1 MKKFSKIVSAVAAV
15 SILLG
20 QGSISSIAVMAAEEE
35 THGHGAIL
43 MTEEQREAFHR
54 VTEEVVDM
62 RLNAY
67 ALERIADGGKQTRS
81 VNGMT
86 PAELGKEAV
95 TAKDLKL
102 QENYA
107 SVYSNYILP
116 PSADNSGNNTFPVI
130 NNQGQSE
137 SCTVWALGYYQATNN
152 IALVRGKNAKT
163 GVNAAEN
170 RISPKFIY
178 NLINGGQ
185 NTGTFA
191 MDAMNVLCSY
201 GAPSWSDC
209 PGATTATISNYR
221 TWNPDAEV
229 WESALQNKINRST
242 YITLDPEDTTSFD
255 VIRKAILNGYVVS
268 FSTNFDGWS
277 YKTSKEPVKEQ
288 VCTSVNGNSGAHM
301 LTIVG
306 YDDTLWAD
314 INGNNVKDAG
324 ETGAFKIANS
334 WGTGYKN
341 DGYTWLSYDALKETS
356 SITGAN
362 NRNREGAIWGDEV
375 YFLEPKVTYQP
386 SLVAELTMNTARRN
400 QIGLEFGVS
409 SVAETNP
416 TLTRSAAEYVSYYDE
431 NVSFTNDNSIAFN
444 KTMYG
449 NGNNENYNFT
459 SGMTAEDGTFSFDL
473 TPLINEYFAQNT
485 VDRSA
490 LKFYVLLTDETA
502 DGKATVLKSFKM
514 HDRENNLTA
523 ISAQSNLSADGTT
536 VTATVSYSAVAAPE
550 NLTAAVVNGALNISW
565 DAVSGAAGYEVEI
578 NGDRY
583 TTATNTYTRTAVTPG
598 RLYHIRVRTK
608 DLNTASDWGE
618 YLNLSYCKYG
628 DVNRDGRID
637 GSDMEIVYEK
647 AMDNIELDS
656 EQLIL
661 ADVDGDGEITMMDV
675 REITRY
681 INNNVATGN
690 IGVVT
695 TFTNS
700 NRAVKLLKYGDVNR
714 DGEITQEDATQIMQH
729 FMNPTTVPFDNE
741 QFILADVDG
750 NGIITNFDAIAAMK
764 YVNTGEVF
772 PVGTYAAFYA
782 D

>member
-67 ALERIADGGKQTRS
+67 ALERIADGGNQTRS

-130 NNQGQSE
+130 DNQGQSE

-191 MDAMNVLCSY
+191 MDAMNVLCRY

-229 WESALQNKINRST
+229 WESALENKINRST

-288 VCTSVNGNSGAHM
+288 VCTSVNGNSGEHM

-334 WGTGYKN
+334 WGAGYNN

-416 TLTRSAAEYVSYYDE
+416 TLTRPAVSITDDSY
-431 NVSFTNDNSIAFN
+431 IAFN

-449 NGNNENYNFT
+449 KGNRENYNFT
-459 SGMTAEDGTFSFDL
+459 SGMTAEDGTFCFDL

-485 VDRSA
+485 VDREE

-523 ISAQSNLSADGTT
+523 TSAQSNLSADGTT

-550 NLTAAVVNGALNISW
+550 NLTAAVINGALNISW

-583 TTATNTYTRTAVTPG
+583 TAATNTYTRTAVTPG

-714 DGEITQEDATQIMQH
+714 DGEITTADQTLVFDSANGNISL
-729 FMNPTTVPFDNE
+729 DNE
-741 QFILADVDG
+741 QYVLADVDG
-750 NGIITNFDAIAAMK
+750 NGKINVSDVTFVYNFINSGQK
-764 YVNTGEVF
+764 F
-772 PVGTYAAFYA
+772 PAGTYAAFYA